1 VIREYSEVV
10 GHGGDRSLL
19 GETPWLGC
27 KKRIPLEKTDP
38 APAVLEMG
46 DRGMGN
52 INKGL
57 KRNRAGFILPPRLR
71 PGDRVAVVAPAG
83 PLRQREQEL
92 AQRSMETLRA
102 WGLEPCGH
110 ELSASRIPYL
120 AAPDEA
126 RAEQLRWALTS
137 AEIRGIFCLRGGY
150 GSMRLLPLLEED
162 LLKEN
167 PKVLVGFSD
176 VTALLLGLGT
186 RAGVVTFHGPTLA
199 SSSLASGPDS
209 PTAQALRRA
218 VMESHP
224 QEPITGEIWQ
234 EGEAEG
240 PLLGGCLSL
249 ISALMGTDFF
259 PELEG
264 CILFLE
270 DVGEPL
276 YRLDRM
282 LYQLKLGGVLGRIA
296 GLALG
301 NLGGGPRG
309 KRILKELVLEAV
321 GRRIPVLAGLPCG
334 HGARNLTLTLG
345 AWVRLD
351 KKGLLIFM
359 EAGVSG

>member
-1 VIREYSEVV
+1 
-10 GHGGDRSLL
+10 
-19 GETPWLGC
+19 
-27 KKRIPLEKTDP
+27 
-38 APAVLEMG
+38 M
-46 DRGMGN
+46 
-52 INKGL
+52 
-57 KRNRAGFILPPRLR
+57 
-71 PGDRVAVVAPAG
+71 AVVAPAG

-199 SSSLASGPDS
+199 SSSMASHPDS
-209 PTAQALRRA
+209 PTALALRRA
-218 VMESHP
+218 VMDGVIP
-224 QEPITGEIWQ
+224 EPMEGEIWQ
-234 EGEAEG
+234 GGSGEG
-240 PLLGGCLSL
+240 PLVGGCLSL
-249 ISALMGTDFF
+249 VSALMGTPYF
-259 PELEG
+259 PRLKG
-264 CILFLE
+264 CILLLE

-282 LYQLKLGGVLGRIA
+282 FHQLKLGGVLNDLSGI
-296 GLALG
+296 ALG
-301 NLGGGPRG
+301 HLGGGRLG
-309 KRILKELVLEAV
+309 KPLLREVVLEAV
-321 GRRIPVLAGLPCG
+321 GPGVPVLAGLQCG
-334 HGARNLTLTLG
+334 HGPQNLTLSLG
-345 AWVRLD
+345 AWARLD
-351 KKGLLIFM
+351 AGGFLAM
-359 EAGVSG
+359 TEAGVF